1 MSNQNNQNNT
11 RKDIKT
17 LVRTKKNWLEQKRIS
32 KDGKGLVRTE
42 KD

>member
-1 MSNQNNQNNT
+1 MSNQNNT
-11 RKDIKT
+11 RKEIKR
-17 LVRTKKNWLEQKRIS
+17 LVKTKKKWLEQKRIS